1 MANAKTTVT
10 ELVTA
15 LGMLR
20 GDRSLDEA
28 LAGNAPPQLANL
40 GRFDWE
46 QLRSWRG
53 AGRYRAEYEAAFRN
67 GRWFAQSPDGLAGR
81 PPRRVEW
88 KGSHRVPGDEV
99 VPADLRI
106 DRVWLVSC
114 KYLSKNIHNVAPA
127 RLFQHLLLSIDGHDP
142 SDWYFATAPKAF
154 QNLYRAVCELCQ
166 LDQMPSDVGDLTS
179 ADRQRLSGSMKRY
192 ARKKLPES
200 ANVAYDE
207 LIVAVSRAS
216 ADRWRAQLGS
226 VARQERMLWRLLR
239 LCSAPYFILG
249 STLDSAADSE
259 FLRLR
264 IDTPWDWRQQFQF
277 RELEVTPTGV
287 GQPQVTWT
295 ATLEELETGEQRS
308 VQGRV
313 EIRWS
318 HGRFSAPPEAKIYL
332 DTPHRRV
339 PGYTALDEQ
348 PSNQLFSI

>member
-1 MANAKTTVT
+1 MADAKTTVT

-20 GDRSLDEA
+20 GDRSLDDA
-28 LAGNAPPQLANL
+28 LDGDAPPQLANL
-40 GRFDWE
+40 GRYDWE
-46 QLRSWRG
+46 RLSDWRG
-53 AGRYRAEYEAAFRN
+53 AGRYSAEYEAAFRN
-67 GRWFAQSPDGLAGR
+67 GRWFAESPEGLAGR
-81 PPRRVEW
+81 PVRRLEW
-88 KGSHRVPGDEV
+88 KGSHRAPGDEV
-99 VPADLRI
+99 VPADLRV

-127 RLFQHLLLSIDGHDP
+127 RLFQHLLLSIDGHDS
-142 SDWYFATAPKAF
+142 SDWYYATAPKAF
-154 QNLYRAVCELCQ
+154 QHLYEQVCEICELRN
-166 LDQMPSDVGDLTS
+166 MPGDVGDLTG
-179 ADRQRLSGSMKRY
+179 ADRQRMKGSMKRY
-192 ARKKLPES
+192 ARKKLPEP
-200 ANVAYDE
+200 ANAAYEE

-249 STLDSAADSE
+249 STVGTNASE

-264 IDTPWDWRQQFQF
+264 IDTPWDWRQHFEF
-277 RELEVTPTGV
+277 HELIVTPTGV

-295 ATLEELETGEQRS
+295 ATLEERETGQERTVS
-308 VQGRV
+308 GRV

-332 DTPHRRV
+332 DTPHREV
-339 PGYTALDEQ
+339 PGYTPLDE
-348 PSNQLFSI
+348 PANAQLF